1 VRSVGGLCFVSC
13 LSFFLCICKSLCTY
27 ILYVFF
33 LVCGGWVLLCEFT
46 RKYSRIHY
54 LRRTSNNYSRIHRIC
69 DFSIFLFS
77 VSGLCFVSSRVNI
90 HVYIIWGAHLIIIHV
105 NNYSRIHRFFYF
117 SWAGFALWVRAYI
130 ACCAHMYVCMHVFV
144 YVCIDVNV
152 YVCVCLC
159 VELCTNVCTHVCMY
173 VCIRVYVYVWVCVCI
188 DVCMHIC
195 MHIYVCVWI

>member
-1 VRSVGGLCFVSC
+1 MRSVGGLCFVSC

-33 LVCGGWVLLCEFT
+33 LVCGGWVLLCEFA

-54 LRRTSNNYSRIHRIC
+54 LRRTS
-69 DFSIFLFS
+69 
-77 VSGLCFVSSRVNI
+77 
-90 HVYIIWGAHLIIIHV
+90 

-159 VELCTNVCTHVCMY
+159 VELCTYVCTHVCMY
-173 VCIRVYVYVWVCVCI
+173 VCIHVYVYVWVCVCI